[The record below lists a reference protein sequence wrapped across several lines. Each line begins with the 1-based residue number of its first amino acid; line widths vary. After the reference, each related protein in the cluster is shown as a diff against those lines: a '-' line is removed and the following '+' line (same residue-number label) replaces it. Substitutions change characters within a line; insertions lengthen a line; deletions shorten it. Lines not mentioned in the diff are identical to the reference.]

1 MIKQTIHFFI
11 VIFAVSISSHG
22 FAQLDA
28 SFGNNKNN
36 TGSFESIPSTAKEV
50 QKPKSLEFKNN
61 DGFKTAHN
69 QQQKEF
75 QKKQAEKDFENK
87 GILTKAKQAEEQY
100 LSAFQ
105 RIKGMYEYPIIDQD
119 LGSFSTKD
127 KTVTIICRDFQY
139 PDGDKV
145 TILVNNIS
153 VVSNL
158 ILKQSYQSFNIPLD
172 EGINTIEILALNQGS
187 SGPNTA
193 GFKIYNASG
202 MLISANQWN
211 LATGAKA
218 SIIIAKQ
225 KQ

>member
-1 MIKQTIHFFI
+1 MTKNIHTFL
-11 VIFAVSISSHG
+11 VIITLSISILSFG
-22 FAQLDA
+22 QIDA
-28 SFGNNKNN
+28 SSGNKKDNN
-36 TGSFESIPSTAKEV
+36 TSFGLIRATANEV

-61 DGFKTAHN
+61 NGFKTAHN
-69 QQQKEF
+69 EQQKEF
-75 QKKQAEKDFENK
+75 QKKKTERDFENK
-87 GILTKAKQAEEQY
+87 GVLTKAKQAEEQY
-100 LSAFQ
+100 LNTFQ
-105 RIKGMYEYPIIDQD
+105 RIKGIYEYPIIDQD

-127 KTVTIICRDFQY
+127 KSVTIICRDFQY

-145 TILVNNIS
+145 TILVNKIP

-158 ILKQSYQSFNIPLD
+158 ILKQNYQSFNIPLD
-172 EGINTIEILALNQGS
+172 EGINTVEIIALNQGS

-225 KQ
+225 K